1 MKNNNSQLNV
11 KELEIKIEH
20 LEVANEQLISE
31 IAYLDQLMRKIGFT
45 HGLETVKSSAQEI
58 ISNDMHEDNFL

>member
-1 MKNNNSQLNV
+1 MKKNNSQSNI

-20 LEVANEQLISE
+20 LEVANEQLIYE
-31 IAYLDQLMRKIGFT
+31 IAYLDHLMRKIGFT

-58 ISNDMHEDNFL
+58 ISNDLNEDNL